1 MRNIVAFP
9 ILALAVILQSA
20 VVSRTTLLAGFAD
33 LPLVIVI
40 AWALQDGV
48 TTGWHWAI
56 LAGLLTGF
64 VSSMPWAVP
73 VIGFLTAVLMTQLI
87 QRRIWQA
94 PFLAMLSVTFI
105 ATLIVHLLSFVVLSI
120 FRAPLPFTDSFSLI
134 TLPSVLLNML
144 LAIPVFWLMRDL
156 ARWVFPVEEEE

>member
-1 MRNIVAFP
+1 MRNLVAFP

-20 VVSRTTLLAGFAD
+20 VVSRTVLLNGFAD

-56 LAGLLTGF
+56 VAALMTSF
-64 VSSMPWAVP
+64 VSSMPWVVP
-73 VIGFLTAVLMTQLI
+73 VAGFLVAVLLTQI
-87 QRRIWQA
+87 FQRRIWQA
-94 PFLAMLSVTFI
+94 PMLAMLGVTFLG
-105 ATLIVHLLSFVVLSI
+105 TLFMHLLSFVVLTI
-120 FRAPLPFTDSFSLI
+120 LRTPLPFADTFSLV

-156 ARWVFPVEEEE
+156 ARWVYPVEEEE